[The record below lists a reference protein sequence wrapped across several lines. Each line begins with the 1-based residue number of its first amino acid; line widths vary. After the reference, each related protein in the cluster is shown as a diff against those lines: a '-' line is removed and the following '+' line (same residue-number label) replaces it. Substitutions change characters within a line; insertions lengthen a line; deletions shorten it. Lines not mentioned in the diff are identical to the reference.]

1 MAPLLDV
8 RDLHTEFRTG
18 AGTIRAVDG
27 ISYAVEPG
35 ETVAIVGESGSG
47 KSVSALSILRLIPDP
62 PGRITRGEVRFLGR
76 DLMRLSEAE
85 MREVRGGDIGMVFQE
100 PMTSLNPVLTIG
112 RQITETL
119 EQHRRADRAAAH
131 KRAVELLGLVG
142 IADPV
147 RRLKQYPHQ
156 LSGGMRQR
164 VMIAIALACD
174 PKLIIADEPTTALDV
189 TIQAQ
194 ILELM
199 SGLTRRLGVALII
212 ITHNLGVVARYA
224 KRVNVM
230 YAGRIVESGPAAAI
244 YHEPRHPYTLALLRS
259 VPRLDRPRDRLV
271 AADLL
276 VQLHG
281 LGDLVA
287 DGEHRV
293 QRRHRLLE
301 DHRDLVAADPLELGL
316 LELDEVAA
324 LEEDP
329 RALRD
334 PAGPVDQAHHRER
347 RHRLAAARLAD
358 DRERAA
364 LVDLEVDP
372 VDRPQEAL
380 PRVEARA
387 QVLDG
392 EQRRAHARLTLAET
406 FGGAAGAGTS
416 MWRSSCSSTI
426 AGSRVCRASSSTRCS
441 STVSSKLRKR
451 S

>member
-18 AGTIRAVDG
+18 AGTVRALDG

-47 KSVSALSILRLIPDP
+47 KSVGALSILRLIPNP
-62 PGRITRGEVRFLGR
+62 PGRITGGEVRFLGR
-76 DLMRLSEAE
+76 DLMKLSDEE

-131 KRAVELLGLVG
+131 RRAVELLGLVG
-142 IADPV
+142 IADPA

-156 LSGGMRQR
+156 LSGGQRQR
-164 VMIAIALACD
+164 VMIAIAIACD

-244 YHEPRHPYTLALLRS
+244 YHAPRHPYTMALLRS
-259 VPRLDRPRDRLV
+259 VPRLDRPRRARLDPVDGQPPDLTRLGRGCAFRPRCRFAVDACAETVPPLV
-271 AADLL
+271 AA
-276 VQLHG
+276 G
-281 LGDLVA
+281 
-287 DGEHRV
+287 
-293 QRRHRLLE
+293 
-301 DHRDLVAADPLELGL
+301 AADQFSACL
-316 LELDEVAA
+316 
-324 LEEDP
+324 
-329 RALRD
+329 
-334 PAGPVDQAHHRER
+334 
-347 RHRLAAARLAD
+347 
-358 DRERAA
+358 RAA
-364 LVDLEVDP
+364 DINAMV
-372 VDRPQEAL
+372 
-380 PRVEARA
+380 
-387 QVLDG
+387 
-392 EQRRAHARLTLAET
+392 
-406 FGGAAGAGTS
+406 GAVA
-416 MWRSSCSSTI
+416 
-426 AGSRVCRASSSTRCS
+426 
-441 STVSSKLRKR
+441 
-451 S
+451 